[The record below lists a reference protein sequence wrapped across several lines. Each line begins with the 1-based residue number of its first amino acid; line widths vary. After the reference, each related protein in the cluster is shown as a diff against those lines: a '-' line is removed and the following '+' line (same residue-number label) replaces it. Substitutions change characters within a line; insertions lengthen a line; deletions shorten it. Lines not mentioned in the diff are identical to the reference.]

1 MFVYHHV
8 GIIKS
13 VVHSIYQKKVLKV
26 NTLVLKIVKDI
37 LQLKVECVQI
47 TVVNIIIYLVVK
59 IMLVMLNTIV
69 DTIVVIM
76 PLRMVLHLL
85 KFMMKI
91 LYSVYQHVQVNTY
104 MIELK
109 YILKNQIM
117 VVMQVLLHTMNVYH
131 HVKMDTT
138 SI

>member
-8 GIIKS
+8 GTIKS

-69 DTIVVIM
+69 DTIVDIM
-76 PLRMVLHLL
+76 PLVMVLHLL

-104 MIELK
+104 MIEVK

-117 VVMQVLLHTMNVYH
+117 VVMQVLLHIMNVYH
-131 HVKMDTT
+131 HVKMDII

>member
-13 VVHSIYQKKVLKV
+13 VVHSIYQEKVLKV

-69 DTIVVIM
+69 DTIVDIM
-76 PLRMVLHLL
+76 PLVMVLHLL

-104 MIELK
+104 MIEVK

-117 VVMQVLLHTMNVYH
+117 VVMQVLLHIMNVYH
-131 HVKMDTT
+131 HVKMDII

>member
-69 DTIVVIM
+69 DTIVDIM
-76 PLRMVLHLL
+76 PLVMVLHLL

-104 MIELK
+104 MIEVK

-117 VVMQVLLHTMNVYH
+117 VVMQVLLHIMNVYH
-131 HVKMDTT
+131 HVKMDII

>member
-26 NTLVLKIVKDI
+26 NILVLKIVKDI

-47 TVVNIIIYLVVK
+47 TVANIIIYLVVK

-69 DTIVVIM
+69 DTIVDIM
-76 PLRMVLHLL
+76 PLVMVLHLL

-91 LYSVYQHVQVNTY
+91 LYSVYQHVQVNIY
-104 MIELK
+104 MIEVK

-117 VVMQVLLHTMNVYH
+117 VVMQVLLHIMNVYH
-131 HVKMDTT
+131 HVKMDIIFT
-138 SI
+138 

>member
-47 TVVNIIIYLVVK
+47 IVVNIIIYLVVK
-59 IMLVMLNTIV
+59 IMLVMLNIIV
-69 DTIVVIM
+69 LGIVVIM
-76 PLRMVLHLL
+76 PLVMVLHLL

-91 LYSVYQHVQVNTY
+91 HTSVYQHVQVNTY
-104 MIELK
+104 MIEVK

-117 VVMQVLLHTMNVYH
+117 VVMQVLLHIMNVYH
-131 HVKMDTT
+131 HVKMDIIFT
-138 SI
+138 

>member
-8 GIIKS
+8 GTIKS
-13 VVHSIYQKKVLKV
+13 VVHSIYQEKVLKV
-26 NTLVLKIVKDI
+26 NILVLKIVKDI

-47 TVVNIIIYLVVK
+47 TVANIIIYLVVK

-104 MIELK
+104 MIEVK
-109 YILKNQIM
+109 YIMKN
-117 VVMQVLLHTMNVYH
+117 
-131 HVKMDTT
+131 
-138 SI
+138 